1 MLRALIVAACCASAT
16 AFAPPKSA
24 VAPRKVNTDAPLT
37 KALELRGGGIISKV
51 CISLCGSLAVLQ
63 PVLQHTCIR

>member
-1 MLRALIVAACCASAT
+1 MLRLVLVAALAASTT

-24 VAPRKVNTDAPLT
+24 VAPKSVNINPPLT

-51 CISLCGSLAVLQ
+51 LAAQGAHGVLDE
-63 PVLQHTCIR
+63 QHS